1 MSESMDVQ
9 KEIQKIE
16 ERVDQGMKD
25 MQSRLME
32 QKKVVDEFVKEKP
45 YMALGIAFIAGLTLG
60 CLAALIG
67 RSKD

>member
-16 ERVDQGMKD
+16 ERVDQGMKE

-45 YMALGIAFIAGLTLG
+45 YLALGIAFIAGLTLG
-60 CLAALIG
+60 CLAAYKG
-67 RSKD
+67 CKD

>member
-45 YMALGIAFIAGLTLG
+45 YIALGIAFIAGLTLG
-60 CLAALIG
+60 CLAAHKG
-67 RSKD
+67 CKE